1 MDKPEIIFTLP
12 ACMGGVASFNYNI
25 INHSLLIKKFY
36 SRVILLKADEDSRP
50 VFTENFNAD
59 EVITFCYSFKEN
71 QYYVQKRLSKL
82 LGDKEGAIVTDNSL
96 TISAATSFNNPKTIF
111 HLIHDYFYVNQN
123 IQMGDLVD
131 VAIAH
136 SSFFR
141 DAIFASNP
149 ELFFN
154 RVFYIPYGVKQLLE
168 FPIKDNSKLNLVFL
182 GRLDIEKGVMKLW
195 KIDKL
200 LKEKNVEVNW
210 TIIGKGFRKEQL
222 LEQWES
228 HNNVSFYEPDSTD
241 EVYKLLNNQDV
252 FVFPTNF
259 EGTPVSILECMAN
272 GVVTI
277 TNDLPG
283 GIRDII
289 KENTGYRCELN
300 NIAQFTDCIISYE
313 NNRTG
318 LKLLQQNC
326 FEISHIYY
334 DIKKN
339 ADNYFKK
346 FLQYENFKRNS
357 KSNCIKISRLDR
369 AIFPNAIV
377 KMIRSI
383 K

>member
-1 MDKPEIIFTLP
+1 MNKPEIVFTLP

-25 INHSLLIKKFY
+25 INHSRLIKNFY
-36 SRVILLKADEDSRP
+36 SKVILLKADEDTRP
-50 VFTENFNAD
+50 LFLDKFEVD
-59 EVITFCYSFKEN
+59 EVNIFTFSYKEN
-71 QYYVQKRLSKL
+71 QYYVYKRLNKL
-82 LGDKEGAIVTDNSL
+82 LSNCEGAIVTDNVQ
-96 TISAATSFNNPKTIF
+96 TINAANLFKNPKTIF

-195 KIDKL
+195 EIDKL

-222 LEQWES
+222 LKQWES

-252 FVFPTNF
+252 FVFPATF
-259 EGTPVSILECMAN
+259 EGTPVSILECLAN

-283 GIRDII
+283 GIRDIV
-289 KENTGYRCELN
+289 KENIGYRCELN
-300 NIAQFTDCIISYE
+300 NISQFTEIIITLN
-313 NNRTG
+313 NNRAL
-318 LKLLQQNC
+318 LKQMQQNC
-326 FEISHIYY
+326 FELSAYHYNIE
-334 DIKKN
+334 KN
-339 ADNYFKK
+339 ADNYFLK
-346 FLQYENFKRNS
+346 FLECEILKRRIKSNS
-357 KSNCIKISRLDR
+357 KKMSRLDR
-369 AIFPNAIV
+369 PIFPNALV
-377 KMIRSI
+377 KLIRKI